1 MIAEIKI
8 GDTLVCAN
16 CGKYITLTDKTFLL
30 DAFAEYVNCNHCGV
44 KVDVQYYHRFGTK
57 VNNGG

>member
-16 CGKYITLTDKTFLL
+16 CGKHIKLTGETFLL
-30 DAFAEYVNCNHCGV
+30 DAFAEYVKCNHCGT
-44 KVDVQYYHRFGTK
+44 KIDVQYYHIFGEQ
-57 VNNGG
+57 VEDGG